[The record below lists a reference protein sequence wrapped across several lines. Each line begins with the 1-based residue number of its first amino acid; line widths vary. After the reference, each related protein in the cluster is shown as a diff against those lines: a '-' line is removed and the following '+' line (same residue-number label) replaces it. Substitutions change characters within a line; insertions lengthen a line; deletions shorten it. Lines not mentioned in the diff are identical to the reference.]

1 MDLIHYKDLKQVFFL
16 SQHPEYDVKS
26 PGISFEIIT
35 ASLLAEIF
43 CESELATNCKLSS
56 REGKGRN

>member
-1 MDLIHYKDLKQVFFL
+1 MFSGGFILPRFDPRQGFETSFFL

-43 CESELATNCKLSS
+43 CKSKF
-56 REGKGRN
+56 